1 MQVEQKNL
9 WENVAKNAQ
18 RGKSSMAIAAYEANI
33 PQVPGAFDTITEQY
47 TRTKAVS
54 ESGTID
60 MATYENPAK
69 QEEKTAVEEF
79 ACPRRTGKMR

>member
-9 WENVAKNAQ
+9 WEDVTKNAH
-18 RGKSSMAIAAYEANI
+18 RGRSSMAIAAYEANI
-33 PQVPGAFDTITEQY
+33 PQAPVAFDTITEQY

-60 MATYENPAK
+60 MATYE
-69 QEEKTAVEEF
+69 
-79 ACPRRTGKMR
+79 